1 MERKEDERKKRE
13 KKAEEDKK
21 RMRERIVGVKT
32 TLTCSRR
39 CRRLNHHHHYHREE
53 RERERE
59 GESFFLSFFR
69 DEHVSF
75 TFSPLLS
82 DEASVFVLLL
92 LPRQKV
98 EK

>member
-1 MERKEDERKKRE
+1 VWRGKKTREKKGKKRE
-13 KKAEEDKK
+13 KKIK
-21 RMRERIVGVKT
+21 RERIVGVKT
-32 TLTCSRR
+32 TLTCSR
-39 CRRLNHHHHYHREE
+39 RRLNHHHHYHREE